1 MLAGSH
7 AGQELN
13 YLLSVGS
20 EGAASAI
27 SSDAQSGNRRPTVD
41 VPDGLSAHKSAAALQ
56 ADSHMKHVDVYVKP
70 SSVII
75 FAAFRFEPQLQ
86 PRFGLLS
93 ATGTL
98 GAAEQAASWA
108 GSISFPWFCTIV
120 AVSGYCLSANIL
132 NPLPP
137 HCVHIHLS
145 HSCSAE
151 EAKMH
156 PTSPR
161 SPKRLQ
167 RPYHSLQPLSNAP
180 QGHTSPR
187 WTGCEDGLLRQES
200 HACFD

>member
-27 SSDAQSGNRRPTVD
+27 SSDSQSGNRRPVTD
-41 VPDGLSAHKSAAALQ
+41 VPDGLFANKSAAALQ

-75 FAAFRFEPQLQ
+75 FAAFRVEPQLQ
-86 PRFGLLS
+86 PRFGLLPT
-93 ATGTL
+93 AGTL

-108 GSISFPWFCTIV
+108 GSIPFPRLCAVV

-132 NPLPP
+132 NAPP
-137 HCVHIHLS
+137 STAHLHLS

-167 RPYHSLQPLSNAP
+167 RAHIHYRPSL
-180 QGHTSPR
+180 TR
-187 WTGCEDGLLRQES
+187 
-200 HACFD
+200 